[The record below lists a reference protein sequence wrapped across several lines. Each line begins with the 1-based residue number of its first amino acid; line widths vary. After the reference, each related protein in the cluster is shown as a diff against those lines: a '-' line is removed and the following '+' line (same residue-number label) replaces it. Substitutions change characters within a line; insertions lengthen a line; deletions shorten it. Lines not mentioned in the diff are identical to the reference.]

1 MGGEVRDFIS
11 NMKLTSKNVGS
22 LAVITTG
29 VALAF
34 LVNSFQG
41 AISPLFL
48 SMLFGL
54 LITNTVGWSESEVM
68 NFVAKRALRL
78 GVVLL
83 GFQISLDQ
91 LVDIGLKGI
100 FAVTIV
106 VITVF
111 AGIRWITIRLGLSR
125 SLATF
130 IASGFAICGATAIAA
145 VSSTLLKG
153 KSESERVERE
163 RDISYAVAIVAL
175 CGTLSIFVLPFVA
188 SLLGLADSTT
198 GAWIG
203 AAVHDVGQVVAT
215 AALVSDEAVESS
227 IIVKLTRVV
236 MLIPLVLFLAKESS
250 REEETQDGNSKV
262 ALRKSVP
269 VFVLFF
275 VIVAVINNLLSLD
288 SSIIDA
294 GKEGSKIFL
303 SLGLFAMGL
312 GVKWKSISKL
322 GARPLVI
329 GIALWILSA
338 AFALGVVS
346 LFDF

>member
-1 MGGEVRDFIS
+1 MVGETWAFIQD
-11 NMKLTSKNVGS
+11 MKLTLRNLSS
-22 LAVITTG
+22 LAIISVG

-34 LVNSFQG
+34 VVNSFQG
-41 AISPLFL
+41 AVSPLFL

-54 LITNTVGWSESEVM
+54 LITNTVGWNESEVM
-68 NFVAKRALRL
+68 NFVAKKALRF
-78 GVVLL
+78 GVILL
-83 GFQISLDQ
+83 GFQISFDQ
-91 LVDIGLKGI
+91 LVDIGMKGI
-100 FAVTIV
+100 LAVTIV
-106 VITVF
+106 VVGVF
-111 AGIRWITIRLGLSR
+111 TGIRWITIRLGLSR

-153 KSESERVERE
+153 KSDAERVERE

-175 CGTLSIFVLPFVA
+175 CGTLSIFVLPFA
-188 SLLGLADSTT
+188 ANLLGLSDSTT

-215 AALVSDEAVESS
+215 ASLVSDEAVESS

-250 REEETQDGNSKV
+250 SENDDGNEKSKA

-275 VIVAVINNLLSLD
+275 VLVASINNLVNLD
-288 SSIIDA
+288 PAIIDA

-322 GARPLVI
+322 GSRPLMI
-329 GIALWILSA
+329 GISLWILSA

>member
-1 MGGEVRDFIS
+1 MGGEIRAFIS
-11 NMKLTSKNVGS
+11 NMKLNAKNAS
-22 LAVITTG
+22 HLTIIAVG

-34 LVNSFQG
+34 LINSFQG
-41 AISPLFL
+41 AISPLFISL
-48 SMLFGL
+48 LLGL
-54 LITNTVGWSESEVM
+54 LITNTIGWNESEVM

-100 FAVTIV
+100 LAVTIV
-106 VITVF
+106 VIGVF
-111 AGIRWITIRLGLSR
+111 AGIRWMTRRLGLSK
-125 SLATF
+125 SLSTF

-153 KSESERVERE
+153 KSESERAERE

-175 CGTLSIFVLPFVA
+175 CGTLSIFVLPFIA
-188 SLLGLADSTT
+188 SLLGLSDSTT

-236 MLIPLVLFLAKESS
+236 MLIPLVLFLAKESA
-250 REEETQDGNSKV
+250 RESATESDTSKV
-262 ALRKSVP
+262 ALRKSLP

-275 VIVAVINNLLSLD
+275 VLIAVVNNIANFDPVLV
-288 SSIIDA
+288 DA

-312 GVKWKSISKL
+312 GVKWTSISKL
-322 GARPLVI
+322 GSRPLLI
-329 GIALWILSA
+329 GISLWVLSA

-346 LFDF
+346 LFAF

>member
-1 MGGEVRDFIS
+1 MGGETRVYRQD
-11 NMKLTSKNVGS
+11 MKLTLRNLSS
-22 LAVITTG
+22 LAIITSG

-54 LITNTVGWSESEVM
+54 LLTNTVGWRESEVM

-78 GVVLL
+78 GVILL
-83 GFQISLDQ
+83 GFQISIDQ
-91 LVDIGLKGI
+91 LVEIGFDGI
-100 FAVTIV
+100 AAVTIV
-106 VITVF
+106 VLGVF
-111 AGIRWITIRLGLSR
+111 FGIRWITLRLGLSR

-145 VSSTLLKG
+145 VSSTLFKG
-153 KSESERVERE
+153 KSETERAERE

-175 CGTLSIFVLPFVA
+175 CGTLSIFVLPA
-188 SLLGLADSTT
+188 IATLLGLTDSTT

-227 IIVKLTRVV
+227 VIVKLTRVV
-236 MLIPLVLFLAKESS
+236 MLIPLVLFLARESS
-250 REEETQDGNSKV
+250 REHDGQDGNSKV
-262 ALRKSVP
+262 ALRKSIP
-269 VFVLFF
+269 VFVLLFLAL
-275 VIVAVINNLLSLD
+275 AVLNNLLD
-288 SSIIDA
+288 FNPAIVDV
-294 GKEGSKIFL
+294 GKDGSKVFL

-312 GVKWKSISKL
+312 GVKWKAISRL
-322 GARPLVI
+322 GSRPLI
-329 GIALWILSA
+329 IAISLWILSA

>member
-1 MGGEVRDFIS
+1 MGGEIRAFIP
-11 NMKLTSKNVGS
+11 NMKLNAKNVS
-22 LAVITTG
+22 HLTIIAVG

-34 LVNSFQG
+34 LINSFQG
-41 AISPLFL
+41 AISPLFISL
-48 SMLFGL
+48 LLGL
-54 LITNTVGWSESEVM
+54 LITNTIGWNESEVM

-100 FAVTIV
+100 LAVTIV
-106 VITVF
+106 VIGVF
-111 AGIRWITIRLGLSR
+111 TGIRWITRRLGLSR
-125 SLATF
+125 SLSTF

-153 KSESERVERE
+153 KSESERAERE

-175 CGTLSIFVLPFVA
+175 CGTLSIFVLPFIA
-188 SLLGLADSTT
+188 SLLGLSDSTT

-236 MLIPLVLFLAKESS
+236 MLIPLVLFLAKESA
-250 REEETQDGNSKV
+250 RESETESGTSKV
-262 ALRKSVP
+262 ALRKSLP

-275 VIVAVINNLLSLD
+275 VLVAVVNNIANFDPVLV
-288 SSIIDA
+288 DA

-312 GVKWKSISKL
+312 GVKWTSISKL
-322 GARPLVI
+322 GSRPLLI
-329 GIALWILSA
+329 GISLWVLSA
-338 AFALGVVS
+338 AFALGIVS
-346 LFDF
+346 LFAF

>member
-1 MGGEVRDFIS
+1 
-11 NMKLTSKNVGS
+11 MKLNAKNAS
-22 LAVITTG
+22 YLTIIAVG

-34 LVNSFQG
+34 LINSIQG
-41 AISPLFL
+41 AISPLFISL
-48 SMLFGL
+48 LLGL
-54 LITNTVGWSESEVM
+54 LITNTIGWNESEVM

-100 FAVTIV
+100 LAVTIV
-106 VITVF
+106 VVGVF
-111 AGIRWITIRLGLSR
+111 AGVRWITRRLGLSR
-125 SLATF
+125 SLSTF

-153 KSESERVERE
+153 KSESERAERE

-175 CGTLSIFVLPFVA
+175 CGTLSIFVLPFIA
-188 SLLGLADSTT
+188 SLLGLSDSTT

-236 MLIPLVLFLAKESS
+236 MLIPLVLYLAKESA
-250 REEETQDGNSKV
+250 RESATESGTSKV
-262 ALRKSVP
+262 ALRKSLP

-275 VIVAVINNLLSLD
+275 VLVAVVNNIANFD
-288 SSIIDA
+288 PSIVDA

-312 GVKWKSISKL
+312 GVKWTSISKL
-322 GARPLVI
+322 GSRPLLI
-329 GIALWILSA
+329 GISLWLLSA

-346 LFDF
+346 LFAF

>member
-1 MGGEVRDFIS
+1 
-11 NMKLTSKNVGS
+11 MKLTLKNIGS
-22 LAVITTG
+22 LAVISLG

-48 SMLFGL
+48 SLLLGL
-54 LITNTVGWSESEVM
+54 LITNTIGWSESEVM
-68 NFVAKRALRL
+68 NFVAKKALRL
-78 GVVLL
+78 GVILL

-91 LVDIGLKGI
+91 LVEIGLKGVA
-100 FAVTIV
+100 AVTIV
-106 VITVF
+106 VVGVFFGVRMIT
-111 AGIRWITIRLGLSR
+111 RRLGLSQPL
-125 SLATF
+125 STF

-153 KSESERVERE
+153 KSEEERKERE

-175 CGTLSIFVLPFVA
+175 CGTLSIFVLPLFGR
-188 SLLGLADSTT
+188 LLGLSDSMT

-236 MLIPLVLFLAKESS
+236 MLIPLVIFLARESAS
-250 REEETQDGNSKV
+250 ENGATSKA

-269 VFVLFF
+269 VFVFFF
-275 VIVAVINNLLSLD
+275 VLVAIFNNLFAFD
-288 SSIIDA
+288 SGIVDL
-294 GKEGSKIFL
+294 GKEGSKVFL

-312 GVKWKSISKL
+312 GVKWKSISRL
-322 GARPLVI
+322 GVRPMVI
-329 GIALWILSA
+329 GISLWLLSA
-338 AFALGVVS
+338 SFALAVVS
-346 LFDF
+346 LFGF

>member
-1 MGGEVRDFIS
+1 
-11 NMKLTSKNVGS
+11 MKLSLKNFSYLS
-22 LAVITTG
+22 LIGVG

-34 LVNSFQG
+34 LVNSYQG

-54 LITNTVGWSESEVM
+54 LVSNTLGWSESEVM
-68 NFVAKRALRL
+68 DFVAKKALRF
-78 GVVLL
+78 GVILL
-83 GFQISLDQ
+83 GFQISLNQ
-91 LVDIGLKGI
+91 LVEIGAKGI
-100 FAVTIV
+100 AAVAIV
-106 VITVF
+106 VVVVFTSVRIITE
-111 AGIRWITIRLGLSR
+111 RLGLSR
-125 SLATF
+125 SLSTF

-153 KSESERVERE
+153 KSEEERKERE

-175 CGTLSIFVLPFVA
+175 CGTLSIFVLPA
-188 SLLGLADSTT
+188 IAHLLGLTDSAT

-215 AALVSDEAVESS
+215 ASLVSDEAVESS

-236 MLIPLVLFLAKESS
+236 MLIPLVLFLAHESARENGDRS
-250 REEETQDGNSKV
+250 RE

-275 VIVAVINNLLSLD
+275 VLIAIVNNIFAFD
-288 SSIIDA
+288 PTITDA
-294 GKEGSKIFL
+294 GKDGSKIFL

-312 GVKWKSISKL
+312 GVKWKSILRL
-322 GARPLVI
+322 GSRPLLI
-329 GIALWILSA
+329 GVALWILSA
-338 AFALGVVS
+338 AFALLVVS
-346 LFDF
+346 LFAF

>member
-1 MGGEVRDFIS
+1 
-11 NMKLTSKNVGS
+11 MKLNLKNAS
-22 LAVITTG
+22 YLTIITAG

-34 LVNSFQG
+34 LINSFQG

-48 SMLFGL
+48 SMLLGL
-54 LITNTVGWSESEVM
+54 LITNTFGWSENEVM
-68 NFVAKRALRL
+68 NFVAKKALRL
-78 GVVLL
+78 GVILL
-83 GFQISLDQ
+83 GFQISVDQ

-100 FAVTIV
+100 LAVTIV
-106 VITVF
+106 VIGVF
-111 AGIRWITIRLGLSR
+111 FGIRLVTMRLGLSR
-125 SLATF
+125 SLSTF

-153 KSESERVERE
+153 KSESERAERE

-175 CGTLSIFVLPFVA
+175 CGTLSIFVLPFIA
-188 SLLGLADSTT
+188 SILGLADSTT

-236 MLIPLVLFLAKESS
+236 MLIPLVLFLAKESAG
-250 REEETQDGNSKV
+250 ENKSKSDDSNV

-269 VFVLFF
+269 LFVLFF
-275 VIVAVINNLLSLD
+275 VLVAVVNNIANFD
-288 SSIIDA
+288 PSIIDA

-322 GARPLVI
+322 GSRPLII
-329 GIALWILSA
+329 GISLWVASA
-338 AFALGVVS
+338 SFALGVVS

>member
-1 MGGEVRDFIS
+1 MGREIRAFDS
-11 NMKLTSKNVGS
+11 NMKLNAKNAS
-22 LAVITTG
+22 YLTIIAVG

-34 LVNSFQG
+34 LINSIQG
-41 AISPLFL
+41 AISPLFISL
-48 SMLFGL
+48 LLGL
-54 LITNTVGWSESEVM
+54 LITNTIGWNESEVM

-100 FAVTIV
+100 LAVTIV
-106 VITVF
+106 VVGVF
-111 AGIRWITIRLGLSR
+111 AGVRWITRRLGLSR
-125 SLATF
+125 SLSTF

-153 KSESERVERE
+153 KSESERAERE

-175 CGTLSIFVLPFVA
+175 CGTLSIFVLPFIA
-188 SLLGLADSTT
+188 SLLGLSDSTT

-236 MLIPLVLFLAKESS
+236 MLIPLVLYLAKESA
-250 REEETQDGNSKV
+250 RESATESGTSKV
-262 ALRKSVP
+262 ALRKSLP

-275 VIVAVINNLLSLD
+275 VLVAVVNNIANFD
-288 SSIIDA
+288 PSIVDA

-312 GVKWKSISKL
+312 GVKWTSISKL
-322 GARPLVI
+322 GSRPLLI
-329 GIALWILSA
+329 GISLWLLSA

-346 LFDF
+346 LFAF

>member
-1 MGGEVRDFIS
+1 MGGETWTRRED
-11 NMKLTSKNVGS
+11 MKLNLKNAS
-22 LAVITTG
+22 YLAIIAAA

-34 LVNSFQG
+34 LINSFQS

-48 SMLFGL
+48 SMLLGL
-54 LITNTVGWSESEVM
+54 FITNTFGWSESEVM
-68 NFVAKRALRL
+68 NFVAKKALRL
-78 GVVLL
+78 GVILL
-83 GFQISLDQ
+83 GFQISIDQ
-91 LVDIGLKGI
+91 LVEIGVKGI

-106 VITVF
+106 VLGVF
-111 AGIRWITIRLGLSR
+111 VGIRWITTCLGLSR

-175 CGTLSIFVLPFVA
+175 CGTLSIFVLPFIA

-236 MLIPLVLFLAKESS
+236 MLIPLVLFLAKESA
-250 REEETQDGNSKV
+250 RESEMKEGDSKV
-262 ALRKSVP
+262 ALRKSIP

-275 VIVAVINNLLSLD
+275 VLVAVVNNIANFDPVLV
-288 SSIIDA
+288 DA
-294 GKEGSKIFL
+294 GREGSKIFL

-322 GARPLVI
+322 GSKPLLI
-329 GIALWILSA
+329 GISLWVISA